1 MRTDL
6 AALAVTV
13 LLLSSCI
20 VPAPSSEEQQ
30 GAPADKQAKPAAPPL
45 AMKSGAIIDG
55 RVQILGATATPG
67 QISPGEGTRIQIYF
81 KVLKKMA
88 EDYTIFVHVEDVD
101 GRVERMNVD
110 HQPNNGK
117 SPTSEWKEG
126 DTVRD
131 DFGLYLPPGMP
142 VRGLNLW
149 VGLWEATK
157 DVRLKVTNPSE
168 VRTDGNDRVLLLT
181 VPVVQ

>member
-6 AALAVTV
+6 AVPALAA

-20 VPAPSSEEQQ
+20 VPAPSSEDQQ
-30 GAPADKQAKPAAPPL
+30 SAPAAQPPRNAAPPL

-55 RVQILGATATPG
+55 KVQILGATATPG
-67 QISPGEGTRIQIYF
+67 QLSPGEGTRIQVYF
-81 KVLKKMA
+81 KVLKKMS

-168 VRTDGNDRVLLLT
+168 VRTDGKDRVLLLT
-181 VPVVQ
+181 VPVAQ

>member
-6 AALAVTV
+6 AASALAV

-20 VPAPSSEEQQ
+20 VPAPSSEDQQ
-30 GAPADKQAKPAAPPL
+30 GAPEGQQPKSAAPPL
-45 AMKSGAIIDG
+45 AVKSGAIIDG
-55 RVQILGATATPG
+55 KVQILGAVANPG
-67 QISPGEGTRIQIYF
+67 QLSPGDSTRIQLYF
-81 KVLKKMA
+81 KVLQKMA

-101 GRVERMNVD
+101 GRIERMNVD

-131 DFGLYLPPGMP
+131 EFGLYLPPGLP

-149 VGLWEATK
+149 AGLWEPKK
-157 DVRLKVTNPSE
+157 DVRLKVVNPSE
-168 VRTDGNDRVLLLT
+168 VRTDGNDRILLLT
-181 VPVVQ
+181 VPVAQ

>member
-1 MRTDL
+1 MRTGL
-6 AALAVTV
+6 VAAFVGLWV
-13 LLLSSCI
+13 LSSCI
-20 VPAPSSEEQQ
+20 VPAPSSEEAQ
-30 GAPADKQAKPAAPPL
+30 GAPVAPQPQSAPPPL
-45 AMKSGAIIDG
+45 AIKSGAVIDG
-55 RVQILGATATPG
+55 KVQILGATATPG
-67 QISPGEGTRIQIYF
+67 QLRPGDSTRIQIYF
-81 KVLKKMA
+81 KVLKKVV

-101 GRVERMNVD
+101 GRIERMNVD

-126 DTVRD
+126 DSVRD
-131 DFGLYLPPGMP
+131 EFGLYLPPGMP

-149 VGLWEATK
+149 VGLWEAK
-157 DVRLKVTNPSE
+157 RDVRLKVTNPAE

>member
-6 AALAVTV
+6 AASALAV

-20 VPAPSSEEQQ
+20 VPAPTSEEQ
-30 GAPADKQAKPAAPPL
+30 GAPAAQQPKSAAPPL
-45 AMKSGAIIDG
+45 AVKNGAIIDG
-55 RVQILGATATPG
+55 KVQILGAAAAPG
-67 QISPGEGTRIQIYF
+67 QLRPGDSTRIQIYF
-81 KVLKKMA
+81 KVLGKLA
-88 EDYTIFVHVEDVD
+88 DDYTIFVHVEDVD

-117 SPTSEWKEG
+117 TPTSEWKEG
-126 DTVRD
+126 ETVKD
-131 DFGLYLPPGMP
+131 EFGLYLPPGVP

-149 VGLWEATK
+149 VGFWEAKK
-157 DVRLKVTNPSE
+157 DVRLKVTNPND

-181 VPVVQ
+181 VPVAQ